1 MKAELP
7 GLRAPCVLHH
17 LCDTAAL
24 RDHGLRPLRSAGASM
39 MALALVFSLPLPAEC
54 RNYSTDSAHDVRPQG
69 VQAMLLGLINN
80 KRRSLRLAPL
90 RWEPNASRAA
100 EEHSRMMSTRGKLEF
115 DIPGAPS
122 LEFLLQE
129 SGVPDYVK
137 LLNIASVSAPEE
149 SVVQMTKDRAQ
160 PNFLRPELTHAGI
173 GAYKQG
179 QWRMTFIFLR
189 RIASIENFPR
199 TVSEPDRPA
208 RLQASLARGYTD
220 PVVKVTLPSGT
231 VQTVAPVIQ
240 GQRFSAEVPFTE
252 GPGTYIVEVVA
263 RGSMGPVVTD
273 LMPVYAAV
281 PVTVDAGRT
290 VKKEPYGLTLKE
302 LQEEMLSLINTDR
315 REHKLQPVL
324 SDAAVARIARDHSA
338 AMDAFGDLAHN
349 LPGEPDLQTRL
360 DEAGILAIESGE
372 NLALGAGIRSAQR
385 NLMASPAHRQTM
397 LSPDFTHV
405 GIGIHRA
412 RGGDLYV
419 TQDFIRRFQPID
431 PSELHSSA
439 MSILNKQRKAA
450 GLPPLAEDDSL
461 REIAGAHTALMAKRD
476 KLLPPSDLRKAAK
489 KKRIAYHKAAVEVFA
504 TTSLHSLAGSENLA
518 DRQFDSVGLSAIQVP
533 RSASGV
539 GIMWVTILYA
549 DLP

>member
-1 MKAELP
+1 
-7 GLRAPCVLHH
+7 
-17 LCDTAAL
+17 
-24 RDHGLRPLRSAGASM
+24 M
-39 MALALVFSLPLPAEC
+39 MALALALSLPLPAEC
-54 RNYSTDSAHDVRPQG
+54 RNYSTDSARNTRPQG
-69 VQAMLLGLINN
+69 VQATLLGLINN
-80 KRRSLRLAPL
+80 KRRSLHLAPL

-100 EEHSRMMSTRGKLEF
+100 EEHSRMMSTRGTLEF
-115 DIPGAPS
+115 NIPGAPS
-122 LEFLLQE
+122 LEFLLQQ

-137 LLNIASVSAPEE
+137 LLNIASCSAPDE
-149 SVVQMTKDRAQ
+149 SVTQMTKGRTQ
-160 PNFLRPELTHAGI
+160 PNFLRPNLTHAGI

-179 QWRMTFIFLR
+179 QWWMTFIFLQ
-189 RIASIENFPR
+189 RIASIEHFPR
-199 TVSEPDRPA
+199 TVGRLDRPA
-208 RLQASLARGYTD
+208 KLRASLARGYTD

-231 VQTVAPVIQ
+231 VQTVDPVVQ
-240 GQRFSAEVPFTE
+240 EQRFSADIPFAE

-281 PVTVDAGRT
+281 PVTVPAERA
-290 VKKEPYGLTLKE
+290 VEKEPYGLTLKE
-302 LQEEMLSLINTDR
+302 MQEEMLSLINTDR
-315 REHKLQPVL
+315 REHGLQPVS
-324 SDAAVARIARDHSA
+324 SDVAVARIACDHSA
-338 AMDAFGDLAHN
+338 AMDAFGNIAHN

-412 RGGDLYV
+412 RGGDLYI

-439 MSILNKQRKAA
+439 MDILNKQRRAA
-450 GLPPLAEDDSL
+450 GLPALVEEDRL
-461 REIAGAHTALMAKRD
+461 REIAGAHSALMAKRD
-476 KLLPPSDLRKAAK
+476 KMLPPSGLREAAK
-489 KKRIAYHKAAVEVFA
+489 KKRLAYRRAAVEVFA
-504 TTSLHSLAGSENLA
+504 TTSLRSLAGSGNLA
-518 DRQFDSVGLSAIQVP
+518 DGQFDSVGLSAIQVP

-539 GIMWVTILYA
+539 GIMWVTIIYA